1 MKIIKMTTFISKIL
15 EDKQFAHI
23 GFFQKI
29 KTHNEFLLSTPQRTD
44 FNHDLFVEE
53 YEIILD
59 DDGFVKIDFSLNNP
73 LIRFNHPLEPKERQF
88 EIHTYE
94 MLLEII
100 SSNYEYKD
108 DFGEFQSF
116 SYENN
121 LLLSTI

>member
-1 MKIIKMTTFISKIL
+1 MQIIKMTTFISKII

-23 GFFQKI
+23 GFFQKV
-29 KTHNEFLLSTPQRTD
+29 KTHHEFLLSTPQRTD
-44 FNHDLFVEE
+44 FNYDLFIEE
-53 YEIILD
+53 DEIILD
-59 DDGFVKIDFSLNNP
+59 DDGLVKLDFSLNTP

-88 EIHTYE
+88 EINSYE

-108 DFGEFQSF
+108 DFGEYQSF

-121 LLLSTI
+121 LLLSTN